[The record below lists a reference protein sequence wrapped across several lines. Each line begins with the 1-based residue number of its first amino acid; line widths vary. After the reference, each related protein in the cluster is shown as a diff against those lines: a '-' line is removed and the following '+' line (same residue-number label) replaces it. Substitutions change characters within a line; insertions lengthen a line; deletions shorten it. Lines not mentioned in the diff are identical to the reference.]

1 MWSRQEI
8 KERGKS
14 AFRANYW
21 KCVLAALVLT
31 LVAGGAARSSSS
43 GNSQS
48 AEQSAEQMM
57 KGFQNLSPEQIF
69 AIAGIS
75 VGAMV
80 IAILI
85 RIFLV
90 NPLQVGCYNFFK
102 QNVQNPG
109 VALSPIADGFK
120 DYGRTFVTLFLRDLL
135 ITLFCFLLLVP
146 GFIKAYE
153 YRMVPYLIIDEPQL
167 SATEILAKSK
177 EMMRGHKWNAFVFDL
192 SFIGWYL
199 LEAIT
204 IGLVGIFWTN
214 PYKNSAD
221 AALYLKLKNAA

>member
-31 LVAGGAARSSSS
+31 LVAGGAASSSNGGS
-43 GNSQS
+43 NQS
-48 AEQSAEQMM
+48 ADQSAEQMM
-57 KGFQNLSPEQIF
+57 EGFQNLSPEQIL

-135 ITLFCFLLLVP
+135 IALFCILLVVP